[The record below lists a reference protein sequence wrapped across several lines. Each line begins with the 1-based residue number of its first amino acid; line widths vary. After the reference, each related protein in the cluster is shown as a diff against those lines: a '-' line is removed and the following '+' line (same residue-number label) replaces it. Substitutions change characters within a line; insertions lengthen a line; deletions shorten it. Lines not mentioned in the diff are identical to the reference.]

1 MPDLDLSSPVAGGYS
16 GGEDGMLGDTQAGLS
31 VGVEG
36 LQQMGIVVIIEMSGA
51 AGASWDQD
59 ASIQGKLALYRV
71 SLHLERG
78 YTL

>member
-51 AGASWDQD
+51 AGAS
-59 ASIQGKLALYRV
+59 
-71 SLHLERG
+71 
-78 YTL
+78 